1 MISLGERAGVADW
14 MGKYCGQLR
23 YSRATWHLALII
35 FDKALDHICKLSI
48 KFSNMLM
55 VLGLSATCILIAAK
69 NEEIRT
75 PRVRDLVRSV
85 SCKDKDQGEEVDSDL
100 ILNLERFVL
109 QEVLQWRVQ
118 QTTLYTAVS

>member
-1 MISLGERAGVADW
+1 
-14 MGKYCGQLR
+14 
-23 YSRATWHLALII
+23 
-35 FDKALDHICKLSI
+35 
-48 KFSNMLM
+48 MLM